1 MQQLLYWRIR
11 ISVRYTG
18 PHLSTV
24 LRVLAFTD
32 RQSFPA
38 YDRRISE
45 LMWLINNNA
54 SCNNRVLGLFL
65 GPSAGLYGIVK
76 RSALTVRGQ
85 AHCSAFE
92 RTTHRGSIVLFYPV
106 GGSMANAAL
115 PMQCPSDTLL

>member
-1 MQQLLYWRIR
+1 VHEIPTSFFLRLLSAVETLLPASGSRSNYSYVFFVDTPRSSRYIAHLRYATIFVLWRIR

-45 LMWLINNNA
+45 LI
-54 SCNNRVLGLFL
+54 
-65 GPSAGLYGIVK
+65 
-76 RSALTVRGQ
+76 
-85 AHCSAFE
+85 
-92 RTTHRGSIVLFYPV
+92 
-106 GGSMANAAL
+106 
-115 PMQCPSDTLL
+115 